1 MRELITYLLLFTTVM
16 SSAQNDEPEFVYSAP
31 VWEPHY
37 DITSMEPYGG
47 YILQEMI
54 IDRYEFDYFE
64 MPIYEHFEELDEPLE
79 NAVIITYAY
88 DLHWRYRDY
97 QSILEFVGNGNEAVI
112 ICEELPLIV
121 EEKFFDEAW
130 DENVKNEIT
139 ITGSGFPEHRL
150 SYVSDFAEYDYAWKF
165 ISSTSHPF
173 LKSEVLLADESGT
186 PIMVRISK
194 GKGFVYFC
202 STPMLFSNYV
212 LKGEHGDDIIKWLFS
227 QIKGEYF
234 LIDNYS
240 GFEKIVY
247 YTIGSGTYQRGD
259 DQDGDGISDSE
270 EGDKDTDGDGIPD
283 KQESN
288 RRDRDYD
295 GLTDHEDT
303 DSDGDG
309 IDDSE
314 EGNKDTDDDGIPD
327 RHESNIEDDDGD
339 GLNNHEDD
347 DSDGDGENDGESSS
361 NDNSEPVTSRSP
373 LEHLLTNQALLW
385 AYLILLIMGVLYVIF
400 RAKRKQKVIPL
411 IEQDKNSSK
420 EFVDTVSSLYLSKN
434 QHRNLG
440 LQKRKN
446 FLHFVRNRY
455 HINSAELDEK
465 FEERLAHNSGIKKED
480 ISMIMERFRELESG
494 RSFSKK
500 KLIELHQLIE
510 KFHTNCK

>member
-1 MRELITYLLLFTTVM
+1 MKGLITYLLLLAFVPLF
-16 SSAQNDEPEFVYSAP
+16 AQDDEPDFVFSSP

-54 IDRYEFDYFE
+54 INNYEFDYFE
-64 MPIYEHFEELDEPLE
+64 MPIYEHFDELPEPLE
-79 NAVIITYAY
+79 NTVIITYAY

-97 QSILEFVGNGNEAVI
+97 QTVLDFAGSGNEAVI
-112 ICEELPLIV
+112 ICEDLPLIV
-121 EEKFFDEAW
+121 EEKFFDDPWKE
-130 DENVKNEIT
+130 EVKAT
-139 ITGSGFPEHRL
+139 ISISGSDFPDLEL
-150 SYVSDFAEYDYAWKF
+150 AYVSDYNQYDYAWKF
-165 ISSTSHPF
+165 ISTTSHPF
-173 LKSEVLLADESGT
+173 LNTEVLLRDAAGE
-186 PIMVRISK
+186 PIMVRIQK

-202 STPMLFSNYV
+202 STPILFSNYT
-212 LKGEHGDDIIKWLFS
+212 LKGEHGDAIVQWLFK
-227 QIKGEYF
+227 QLDGDYF

-240 GFEKIVY
+240 GFEKVVY
-247 YTIGSGTYQRGD
+247 YTIGSGTFRRGD
-259 DQDGDGISDSE
+259 DKDGDGISDEE

-283 KQESN
+283 SQESN
-288 RRDRDYD
+288 NRDRDYD

-309 IDDSE
+309 IEDSE

-327 RHESNIEDDDGD
+327 RNESNIEDDDGD
-339 GLNNHEDD
+339 GLNNHED
-347 DSDGDGENDGESSS
+347 SDYDGESSS
-361 NDNSEPVTSRSP
+361 NDSVEPTISRSP

-400 RAKRKQKVIPL
+400 RAKRKQRVIPL
-411 IEQDKNSSK
+411 VEKDKNSSK

-434 QHRNLG
+434 QHRNLAI
-440 LQKRKN
+440 QKRKN

-455 HINSAELDEK
+455 HINTNELDEK
-465 FEERLAHNSGIKKED
+465 FEERLAHNSGIKKDE
-480 ISMIMERFRELESG
+480 ITEILTNFKELDSG